1 MLGVMSSR
9 MSGMVISAAIC
20 MLFLSCAAT
29 RGPYTTQR
37 DKTAKGA
44 GIGAAVGA
52 LAAVIDGKNEADEI
66 LVGAAVGAA
75 LGAGVGAY
83 MDAQEEKLARIPG
96 TRVERV
102 GRDTLLVHFE
112 SDILF
117 AVDSAS
123 LNASSRAT
131 LVEVSRVFDEFPK
144 TAIVVQ
150 GHTDSTGSEI
160 HNQDL
165 SERRASS
172 VKGFFIGQGV
182 SGSRIA
188 AIGYGESMPVA
199 SNATLPGRQ
208 MNRRVDILLKGKAR

>member
-1 MLGVMSSR
+1 
-9 MSGMVISAAIC
+9 MSGIMKNRLFGIVVLIIALG
-20 MLFLSCAAT
+20 LFLGCAAT

-66 LVGAAVGAA
+66 LVGAALGAA

-102 GRDTLLVHFE
+102 DRDSLLVHFE

-123 LNASSRAT
+123 LNSSSQAT
-131 LVEVSRVFDEFPK
+131 LVDVSRVFSDFPK
-144 TAIVVQ
+144 TAIVIQ

-160 HNQDL
+160 HNQEL

-172 VKGFFIGQGV
+172 VKNFFIGQGV
-182 SGSRIA
+182 AGNRMA
-188 AIGYGESMPVA
+188 AIGYGEGMPVA
-199 SNATLPGRQ
+199 TNSTGSGRQ

>member
-1 MLGVMSSR
+1 MIGILNNRACGIVVLIA
-9 MSGMVISAAIC
+9 GLV
-20 MLFLSCAAT
+20 LFLGCASM

-37 DKTAKGA
+37 EKTAKGA

-52 LAAVIDGKNEADEI
+52 LAAVLDGKNEADEI
-66 LVGAAVGAA
+66 LVGAALGAA

-96 TRVERV
+96 TTVERI

-131 LVEVSRVFDEFPK
+131 LVDVSRVFGDFPK
-144 TAIVVQ
+144 TAIIVQ
-150 GHTDSTGSEI
+150 GHTDATGSEI
-160 HNQDL
+160 HNQEL

-172 VKGFFIGQGV
+172 VKNFFVGQGI
-182 SGSRIA
+182 SGARIA
-188 AIGYGESMPVA
+188 GIGYGESMPVA
-199 SNATLPGRQ
+199 TNSTGVGRQ
-208 MNRRVDILLKGKAR
+208 MNRRVDILLKGKAK